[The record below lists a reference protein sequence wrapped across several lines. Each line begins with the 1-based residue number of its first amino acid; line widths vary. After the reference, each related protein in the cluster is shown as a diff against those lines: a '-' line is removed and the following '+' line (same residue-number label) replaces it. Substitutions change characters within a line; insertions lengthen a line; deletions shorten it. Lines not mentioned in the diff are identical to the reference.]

1 MKRSIILVLLTLCIA
16 LTAGAQT
23 SPRQK
28 MIHMAA
34 LRIAESIQVPASDK
48 EAFVTLYQNYKKEST
63 AIMAVKAPQTGEP
76 DQDAEAKILGD
87 FAKSEK
93 LLELRKKY
101 YGEFRKILSPTQ
113 IQKMYDAER
122 KSAVAH

>member
-1 MKRSIILVLLTLCIA
+1 MKRAIILVLISLFFGV
-16 LTAGAQT
+16 TANAQT
-23 SPRQK
+23 SQRQK

-122 KSAVAH
+122 ESAAAH

>member
-1 MKRSIILVLLTLCIA
+1 MKRAIILVLISLFFGVT
-16 LTAGAQT
+16 TNAQT
-23 SPRQK
+23 SQRQK

-122 KSAVAH
+122 ESAAAH